1 MTLNEIVKD
10 LEHTIEYFKE
20 PKTQLQVG
28 RRYQAEKTLEQL
40 RLYGVVGQSEQL
52 KPASSNMEECD
63 LCGQINKL
71 GYDKCQACGF

>member
-52 KPASSNMEECD
+52 VCSCDNPNGFKEMEEGRENCS
-63 LCGQINKL
+63 
-71 GYDKCQACGF
+71 KCKKPY